1 MITLT
6 SEKGLVRVDSWDD
19 IESRPG
25 FVGDLDPTKH
35 RLHAIIG
42 RYVFKQHIRCGL
54 SNCHTLHAKGYIAVT
69 TDGHETNIGK
79 DCGKTYFGV
88 DFETLSR
95 RFDRDITEAENRDRL
110 WSFTFQLDDL
120 KRRLAELR
128 RDEKGADWVHRNIR
142 PLITPNCGLP
152 SEVTSR
158 VLTMVRSRSSA
169 LTVSRKAT
177 EEELEL
183 LEAREGRRVTRSHF
197 VEEQISDIDG
207 FDALYTEN
215 DLRQLI
221 AVELEEKIR
230 AFESLDIDTLRFNEL
245 RSWSKWIDS
254 VEPTMDRVDR
264 AVANGRRLLTASNLT
279 PLGRLISKQEEI
291 AAFQR
296 YLEGLEGRG

>member
-1 MITLT
+1 VLLKSGGT
-6 SEKGLVRVDSWDD
+6 S
-19 IESRPG
+19 
-25 FVGDLDPTKH
+25 
-35 RLHAIIG
+35 
-42 RYVFKQHIRCGL
+42 
-54 SNCHTLHAKGYIAVT
+54 
-69 TDGHETNIGK
+69 
-79 DCGKTYFGV
+79 
-88 DFETLSR
+88 
-95 RFDRDITEAENRDRL
+95 
-110 WSFTFQLDDL
+110 
-120 KRRLAELR
+120 
-128 RDEKGADWVHRNIR
+128 
-142 PLITPNCGLP
+142 
-152 SEVTSR
+152 
-158 VLTMVRSRSSA
+158 
-169 LTVSRKAT
+169 
-177 EEELEL
+177 
-183 LEAREGRRVTRSHF
+183 
-197 VEEQISDIDG
+197 EEQISDIDG